1 MSGAERETTTSATPT
16 ELSVASGVPSIQELV
31 QAIHRSTELAAS
43 AAVEAAGA
51 AERAAG
57 IAEEAA
63 ATVAQLRDHPRR
75 PQENR
80 PQDNRAV
87 ERRSPSRPFHWVAT
101 LTHMLDDA
109 RSARSQAQAD
119 HAAIM
124 ELRSER
130 DRWQMDSLTGVLAR
144 SAGED
149 RARIELDRARRLHTD
164 LVCVFLDVSGL
175 KATNDTY
182 GHGAGD
188 VALQA
193 VAALLLGSV
202 RAYDTVFRYGGDEFV
217 CIVSEA
223 AEESMRRRFVE
234 ITERPLRFG
243 KGAVGLSFGMSGL
256 REGDDLGTLLDRA
269 DADMYARRR
278 QTALPHRG
286 DLPATG

>member
-1 MSGAERETTTSATPT
+1 MSGAESATSTSAEPT
-16 ELSVASGVPSIQELV
+16 DLSVAGGGPSIQELV
-31 QAIHRSTELAAS
+31 QAIRRSTELAAG
-43 AAVEAAGA
+43 AAAEAAGA

-57 IAEEAA
+57 VAEQAAAA
-63 ATVAQLRDHPRR
+63 ATHLRDHPRR
-75 PQENR
+75 AE
-80 PQDNRAV
+80 

-101 LTHMLDDA
+101 LTQMLDDV

-149 RARIELDRARRLHTD
+149 RARIELDRARRLHTE
-164 LVCVFLDVSGL
+164 LICVFLDVSGL

-193 VAALLLGSV
+193 VAALLLGPTTPCSATAATSSSASSARPPRSRCDAGSSRSPTGRCSSG
-202 RAYDTVFRYGGDEFV
+202 RA
-217 CIVSEA
+217 
-223 AEESMRRRFVE
+223 
-234 ITERPLRFG
+234 P
-243 KGAVGLSFGMSGL
+243 SGC
-256 REGDDLGTLLDRA
+256 RSG
-269 DADMYARRR
+269 
-278 QTALPHRG
+278 
-286 DLPATG
+286 